1 MFPAAVQGKDSVPEL
16 LAAFAAVRK
25 LADRFD
31 TVILCRGGGS
41 MEDLMSFND
50 ERVVRAVFACP
61 IPVISAVG
69 HEVDFTLCDFAAD
82 LRAPT
87 PSAAAELAVPDTM
100 QLRRQLE
107 QYSSWLRDHAYR
119 MLDSCAGQLER
130 AKSREVIKSP
140 LKIWDMNRQRLEDL
154 IHLLQKL
161 SAEELEPRR
170 RQLAYLSVLMEE
182 LSPLKTLGRGYSITY
197 TDRQLLRSIKE
208 AAPGMELKTV
218 LPDGTVISKVVAVN
232 EKETE
237 I

>member
-1 MFPAAVQGKDSVPEL
+1 MGQ
-16 LAAFAAVRK
+16 
-25 LADRFD
+25 
-31 TVILCRGGGS
+31 
-41 MEDLMSFND
+41 
-50 ERVVRAVFACP
+50 
-61 IPVISAVG
+61 
-69 HEVDFTLCDFAAD
+69 EVDFTHCDFAAD

-87 PSAAAELAVPDTM
+87 PCAAAELAVPDTM

-107 QYSSWLRDHAYR
+107 QYSAWLRDHAYR
-119 MLDSCAGQLER
+119 MLDSCVGQLER

-140 LKIWDMNRQRLEDL
+140 LKFWDMNRQRLEDL

-182 LSPLKTLGRGYSITY
+182 LSPVKTLGRGYSITY
-197 TDRQLLRSIKE
+197 TDRQLLRSVKE